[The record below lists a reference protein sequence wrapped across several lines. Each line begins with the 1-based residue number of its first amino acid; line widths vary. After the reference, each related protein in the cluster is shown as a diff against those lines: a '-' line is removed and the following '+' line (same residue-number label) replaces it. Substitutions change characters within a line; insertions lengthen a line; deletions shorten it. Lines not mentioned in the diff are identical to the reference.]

1 MRIQPY
7 PGFLIKMNLKV
18 YIICVA
24 VAVLFAVPVLAD
36 STATIHGEVYSWDT
50 FEPLENAVVEVNST
64 PSQSMVAKYGVYYFE
79 LDPGDYLIKASYY
92 ENSTLV
98 NSGEVTVTIKGEG
111 SYVRDLLLL
120 PVYSE
125 ELMESSDLSYI
136 SEISEGTDNASA
148 TVQTV
153 NNDSDS
159 VINNSS
165 AVNESAPET
174 GVIGST
180 SSTGYYLLAALVLS
194 VLLAGGYSFQ
204 KHKGIEKS
212 KPETTGKG
220 QPGTGRPKKS
230 RLPVEKAVHETALH
244 EAEVHETAAVREAE
258 KISVTGSD
266 STLSAKVPD
275 EIIGPAIEKELQ
287 VKPVETP
294 LPEESDFE
302 LKEKETESK
311 TEPSITEIKTAEPE
325 PEVEEDRKKAQ
336 EELSPE
342 ESKSSKGPEKKPEP
356 ALPEPEAPAVKKNLP
371 LPADLQ
377 EIMDIIRG
385 QGGRITQKD
394 LRSKLRY
401 SEGKVSLMLADL
413 ERRELI
419 EKFKRGRGNVVI
431 IRDEER

>member
-1 MRIQPY
+1 
-7 PGFLIKMNLKV
+7 MNLKV

-24 VAVLFAVPVLAD
+24 TAVLFAVPVLAD
-36 STATIHGEVYSWDT
+36 NTATIHGEVYSWDT

-120 PVYSE
+120 PVYSTI
-125 ELMESSDLSYI
+125 LMEG
-136 SEISEGTDNASA
+136 E
-148 TVQTV
+148 
-153 NNDSDS
+153 
-159 VINNSS
+159 NNSS
-165 AVNESAPET
+165 TSIPVSNNSDSDINSDDENSSDINVSFPEGT
-174 GVIGST
+174 EITGST
-180 SSTGYYLLAALVLS
+180 FSTGYYLLAALALS
-194 VLLAGGYSFQ
+194 LLLAAGYSFQ
-204 KHKGIEKS
+204 KHRNVEKKEPEKEKS
-212 KPETTGKG
+212 GKS
-220 QPGTGRPKKS
+220 QLEANKLKKN
-230 RLPVEKAVHETALH
+230 RLQGGKAVHETA
-244 EAEVHETAAVREAE
+244 VSEAE
-258 KISVTGSD
+258 K
-266 STLSAKVPD
+266 LSAPESMPTFSAKLPD
-275 EIIGPAIEKELQ
+275 ERVTPSIEKEIQ
-287 VKPVETP
+287 TKPSETR
-294 LPEESDFE
+294 LPEETDFE
-302 LKEKETESK
+302 LEEKEKETASK
-311 TEPSITEIKTAEPE
+311 VEPSITEIKPAELEPE
-325 PEVEEDRKKAQ
+325 AEECRKKAS
-336 EELSPE
+336 EEPSPE
-342 ESKSSKGPEKKPEP
+342 ESPAGPEKVPET
-356 ALPEPEAPAVKKNLP
+356 AKLPEPEAPAVKKNLP

>member
-1 MRIQPY
+1 
-7 PGFLIKMNLKV
+7 MNLKV

-24 VAVLFAVPVLAD
+24 TAVLFAVPVLAD
-36 STATIHGEVYSWDT
+36 NTATIHGEVYSWDT

-120 PVYSE
+120 PVYSTI
-125 ELMESSDLSYI
+125 LMEG
-136 SEISEGTDNASA
+136 E
-148 TVQTV
+148 
-153 NNDSDS
+153 
-159 VINNSS
+159 NNSS
-165 AVNESAPET
+165 TSVPVSNNSDSDISSDEENSSNINVSVPEGIT
-174 GVIGST
+174 GST
-180 SSTGYYLLAALVLS
+180 FSTGYYLLAALALS
-194 VLLAGGYSFQ
+194 LLLVAGYSFQ
-204 KHKGIEKS
+204 KRRNVEK
-212 KPETTGKG
+212 KEPEKDKSGKS
-220 QPGTGRPKKS
+220 QLEADKLKKN
-230 RLPVEKAVHETALH
+230 RLQEGKAVHETA
-244 EAEVHETAAVREAE
+244 VSEAE
-258 KISVTGSD
+258 KISSLGNTP
-266 STLSAKVPD
+266 TFSAKLPD
-275 EIIGPAIEKELQ
+275 EGVTPSIEKEIQ
-287 VKPVETP
+287 AKPSETR
-294 LPEESDFE
+294 LPEETDFE
-302 LKEKETESK
+302 LKEKEKETESK
-311 TEPSITEIKTAEPE
+311 TEPSRTEIKPAEFEPE
-325 PEVEEDRKKAQ
+325 AEEDRKK
-336 EELSPE
+336 SPE
-342 ESKSSKGPEKKPEP
+342 EPSPEKSSEGSEQAPEP
-356 ALPEPEAPAVKKNLP
+356 AKRPEPEAPAVKKNLP

-385 QGGRITQKD
+385 QGGKITQKD

>member
-1 MRIQPY
+1 
-7 PGFLIKMNLKV
+7 MNLKV
-18 YIICVA
+18 CIICVA
-24 VAVLFAVPVLAD
+24 AAVLFAVPVLAD
-36 STATIHGEVYSWDT
+36 NTATIHGEVYSWDT

-120 PVYSE
+120 PVYSTI
-125 ELMESSDLSYI
+125 LMEG
-136 SEISEGTDNASA
+136 E
-148 TVQTV
+148 
-153 NNDSDS
+153 
-159 VINNSS
+159 NNSS
-165 AVNESAPET
+165 TSIPVSNNSDSDISSDDENSSDINVSVPE
-174 GVIGST
+174 GEIAGST
-180 SSTGYYLLAALVLS
+180 FSTDYYLLAVLALS
-194 VLLAGGYSFQ
+194 LLLVAGYSFQ
-204 KHKGIEKS
+204 KHRNVEKKEPEKEKS
-212 KPETTGKG
+212 GKSQLETDKL
-220 QPGTGRPKKS
+220 KKN
-230 RLPVEKAVHETALH
+230 RLQEGKAVHETA
-244 EAEVHETAAVREAE
+244 VSEAE
-258 KISVTGSD
+258 KISSPGS
-266 STLSAKVPD
+266 TPTFSAKLPD
-275 EIIGPAIEKELQ
+275 EGVTPSIEEEIQ
-287 VKPVETP
+287 AKPSESR
-294 LPEESDFE
+294 LPEETDFE
-302 LKEKETESK
+302 LKEKEKETESK
-311 TEPSITEIKTAEPE
+311 AEPSRTEIKPAELEPE
-325 PEVEEDRKKAQ
+325 AEEDRKKAL
-336 EELSPE
+336 EEPSPE
-342 ESKSSKGPEKKPEP
+342 ESPEGPEKVPEP
-356 ALPEPEAPAVKKNLP
+356 AKLPEPEAPAVKKNLP

>member
-1 MRIQPY
+1 
-7 PGFLIKMNLKV
+7 MNLKV
-18 YIICVA
+18 YITCVA
-24 VAVLFAVPVLAD
+24 AIVLCAVPAVAA

-92 ENSTLV
+92 ENSTLLY
-98 NSGEVTVTIKGEG
+98 SAEETVTIKGEG
-111 SYVRDLLLL
+111 SYVLDLLLL

-125 ELMESSDLSYI
+125 ELMDSSDASAI
-136 SEISEGTDNASA
+136 SETPEGTDNSS
-148 TVQTV
+148 TTLQTA

-159 VINNSS
+159 VISPDAENSS
-165 AVNESAPET
+165 AVNASIPENSQ
-174 GVIGST
+174 INGST
-180 SSTGYYLLAALVLS
+180 SSTGYYFLAALLLS
-194 VLLAGGYSFQ
+194 LLLAGGYSFQ
-204 KHKGIEKS
+204 KHKGIEKN
-212 KPETTGKG
+212 KPEKTEKSHLER
-220 QPGTGRPKKS
+220 GRPEKI
-230 RLPVEKAVHETALH
+230 RLPEEEAVRETSLHETAVN
-244 EAEVHETAAVREAE
+244 EAEVHEAE
-258 KISVTGSD
+258 KLSAPAST
-266 STLSAKVPD
+266 STLAAKVPD
-275 EIIGPAIEKELQ
+275 EIIEPAIERELQ
-287 VKPVETP
+287 VKPIETRIS
-294 LPEESDFE
+294 EESDFE
-302 LKEKETESK
+302 LKKKEKEAGSK
-311 TEPSITEIKTAEPE
+311 SEQIIPEMEPAELEQEAEEYREKTQEEPSHE
-325 PEVEEDRKKAQ
+325 KA
-336 EELSPE
+336 PE
-342 ESKSSKGPEKKPEP
+342 EPKKVPEP
-356 ALPEPEAPAVKKNLP
+356 AKLPESEAPAIKKNLP